1 MQSVRG
7 NEMFR
12 SQHGD
17 YSIMTEDYIVQIKG
31 VSKSFGA
38 VEAVKK
44 VDLELRRGEILG
56 VVGDNGAGKS
66 TLMKLLS
73 GILLP
78 DEGEIYFEGEKVD
91 IKNPQDAR
99 TLGIEMIY
107 QDLALFNNLSV
118 ADNVFVGR
126 ERTKHILGL
135 QFLDKRRMNSD
146 TEVLLGRLGIIINSV
161 KAYAQNLSGGQR
173 QMVAIARAVAFE
185 ANTKILIMDEPHAAL
200 GVAEANTVSE
210 LIRGL
215 HKHGLSVIVISHR
228 IPELLTVV
236 DRVMVL
242 KRGERVAIREA
253 SKTTVEEC
261 VNLIVTGGNGSRN
274 ATLQAQPEL

>member
-1 MQSVRG
+1 
-7 NEMFR
+7 
-12 SQHGD
+12 
-17 YSIMTEDYIVQIKG
+17 MTEAYIVQLKG

-38 VEAVKK
+38 VRAVKN

-56 VVGDNGAGKS
+56 IVGDNGAGKS

-73 GILLP
+73 GILIP
-78 DEGEIYFEGEKVD
+78 DEGEIYINGEKVN
-91 IKNPQDAR
+91 IQNPQDAR
-99 TLGIEMIY
+99 ALGIEMIY
-107 QDLALFNNLSV
+107 QDLALFNNLTVS
-118 ADNVFVGR
+118 DNVFIGR
-126 ERTKHILGL
+126 ERTKHFLGL
-135 QFLDKRRMNSD
+135 RFLDKRGMNRE
-146 TEVLLGRLGIIINSV
+146 TEELLGRLSILINSV
-161 KAYAQNLSGGQR
+161 KAYVQNLSGGQR

-200 GVAEANTVSE
+200 GVAEADTVSE

-261 VNLIVTGGNGSRN
+261 VNLIVTGGNGSRDV
-274 ATLQAQPEL
+274 TMQTQPAV